1 MTDVMMGLG
10 EFRFSIDTAAYQS
23 LRRSNEWRWA
33 SQPRIGRRPALQAV
47 GVGAHTIT
55 LSGFILPHWRGGLK
69 RLDEMRV
76 MGDKMEPLALTDG
89 NGLVWGE
96 FVITRLSET
105 QSSLNERGQPRKQ
118 EFQLTLKQYGSD
130 NDPV

>member
-89 NGLVWGE
+89 NGLVWGGICHYPPKRNPVQFE
-96 FVITRLSET
+96 RAWATPQTGISTHTET
-105 QSSLNERGQPRKQ
+105 IWER
-118 EFQLTLKQYGSD
+118 
-130 NDPV
+130 